1 VTGGAGAVF
10 AFTRDLRLSDHA
22 GLAAA
27 AAFGPI
33 LPVLV
38 IDPESADRLRRSPR
52 RAAFYCAAVAA
63 LAAALE
69 GRGSRLVVRRGR
81 AGPILRAIARDAKLT
96 AVLWTAGYDARSVHA
111 DRELQSTLEE
121 AGLIARAVHDAAVVS
136 PEDAAGPE
144 RAGAHQRGGGYRA
157 FVPYHAR
164 WRTLLPSAAYRA
176 PAAFIASEAV
186 GEALPQPAEFGS
198 AAVCERAV
206 SETAAART
214 LARFLELPVL
224 SYAIARNVPAAAAT
238 ARLSADLSFGTIAAR
253 SIVLATLARARDPF
267 LLTEEKT
274 SLRLFLRAFAQR
286 DFFLQLAW
294 HTADLGDAPLQPKMR
309 GFGFA
314 RTHRHL
320 EAWREART
328 GFPLVDAGVRELHA
342 TGAMHPRVRSVAAAF
357 LCFDLGVDWRVG
369 RDEWDRWLIEDDPAL
384 ATGNW
389 QWIAGVGADLAAYP
403 RIYNP
408 LRAARRFDPAATYIR
423 GWIPEL
429 ALQSDAAILDP
440 YARPAARQLGFDLF
454 GPERYPPPIL
464 DHEAAARDFLAR
476 YDREVRSESA

>member
-96 AVLWTAGYDARSVHA
+96 
-111 DRELQSTLEE
+111 
-121 AGLIARAVHDAAVVS
+121 AVHDAAVVS